1 MVRHTSTV
9 VAVPSQADTQLSP
22 MGVAWSTNALVACS
36 LRMGSQ
42 DSPRSHCPIV
52 LCCPENGREAP
63 MPNSLSY
70 IFYSLPARYSWYS
83 VAWGRR
89 LMFWHPPQGAR
100 RRAVR
105 WRHPS
110 SWSRCRSGE
119 VPDRSARCLKKGGS
133 PAMFHRPAL
142 LKSTCTKRVEVSQT
156 PTLILERRKGS
167 RNSEAKPQ
175 FGHRDGVI
183 PCDRCCSP
191 WASCLNASKNPN

>member
-1 MVRHTSTV
+1 MYFSI
-9 VAVPSQADTQLSP
+9 PFS
-22 MGVAWSTNALVACS
+22 
-36 LRMGSQ
+36 
-42 DSPRSHCPIV
+42 
-52 LCCPENGREAP
+52 
-63 MPNSLSY
+63 
-70 IFYSLPARYSWYS
+70 FYPLIPPGGAISLPARYSWYS

-89 LMFWHPPQGAR
+89 RRFWHPPQGAR

-183 PCDRCCSP
+183 PCDRCCNP
-191 WASCLNASKNPN
+191 WVSCLLLPPPIQQPTRPRYPQRYTEGETLLREYLGPSTATKVDSKCCVETITATLSAVY